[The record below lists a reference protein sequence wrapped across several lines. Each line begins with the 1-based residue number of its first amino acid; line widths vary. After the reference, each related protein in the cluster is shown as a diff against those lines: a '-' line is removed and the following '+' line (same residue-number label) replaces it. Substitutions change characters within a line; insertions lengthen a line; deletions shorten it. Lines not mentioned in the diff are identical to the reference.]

1 MKKRATHTPIY
12 TQTQSGVFVQTGN
25 SSDFTMRGSSS
36 YLAVKQRGLDLQ
48 ELYRK
53 NGLVIHPT
61 SYLSKLIEDTS
72 TLSDGWLCNDEIRAT
87 VLHLF
92 SASQL
97 DRIATAALPLGV
109 SVQAKEY
116 LSALLIGSLDL
127 LNREQS
133 KAKDTLWELEL
144 WQALSRMGMHV
155 TLEEPDIVVTFEGAR
170 IGIACKKFYSE
181 NNVSKV
187 LSQAVSQIE
196 GDFYFGMVAINL
208 DDLTPAGTIL
218 NATSIDQMSE
228 MISQVNYS
236 FIKRHERHLRK
247 YLEPG
252 RAIAAFVST
261 SVIADVTTATPRFNN
276 SRQST
281 LWNIPGLSPEKEKQ
295 MRNFFNAV
303 NAAHA

>member
-1 MKKRATHTPIY
+1 MEKNATHTPIY
-12 TQTQSGVFVQTGN
+12 TKTQGGVIVQTGN
-25 SSDFTMRGSSS
+25 SSNFTMRDSSA
-36 YLAVKQRGLDLQ
+36 YLAIKQRGLELQ

-53 NGLVIHPT
+53 NDLVVHPE
-61 SYLSKLIEDTS
+61 SYLSKLIEDTAM
-72 TLSDGWLCNDEIRAT
+72 LSDAWLCNDEGHMKISY
-87 VLHLF
+87 LF

-97 DRIATAALPLGV
+97 NRIATAALPLRV
-109 SVQAKEY
+109 SEQAKEY

-127 LNREQS
+127 LNRERS

-144 WQALSRMGMHV
+144 WQALARMGMHA
-155 TLEEPDIVVTFEGAR
+155 TLEEPDIVVSFDGAR

-187 LSQAVSQIE
+187 LSQAVSQLE
-196 GDFYFGMVAINL
+196 GNFDFGMIAINL
-208 DDLTPAGTIL
+208 DDLTPPNNIL
-218 NATSIDQMSE
+218 KATSIDQMLE
-228 MISQVNYS
+228 MISQLNFS
-236 FIKRHERHLRK
+236 FIRRHERHFRK

-261 SVIADVTTATPRFNN
+261 SVISDVITAKPRFNN

-281 LWNIPGLSPEKEKQ
+281 LWTIPELSSKKAEQ

-303 NAAHA
+303 NSAHV